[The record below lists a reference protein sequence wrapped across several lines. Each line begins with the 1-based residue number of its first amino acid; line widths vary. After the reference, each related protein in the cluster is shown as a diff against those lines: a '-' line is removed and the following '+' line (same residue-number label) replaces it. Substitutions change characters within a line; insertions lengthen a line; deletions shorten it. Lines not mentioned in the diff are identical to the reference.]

1 MSLLNFI
8 RAFLAQLGLCL
19 KQWML
24 LWCSYVLFAANI
36 SIMIVLFILMQVWR
50 WSHSGQVCSGDFLES
65 KEDADRNIYLIFEGK
80 FIKAVLIAVYC
91 ILGLSCL
98 SVAIIACCRYNR
110 GKVVEQVVDAN
121 GNITSVT
128 KPRSTAFN
136 KALDPDYEAAMR
148 ETSRSE
154 MKK

>member
-1 MSLLNFI
+1 M
-8 RAFLAQLGLCL
+8 
-19 KQWML
+19 
-24 LWCSYVLFAANI
+24 
-36 SIMIVLFILMQVWR
+36 
-50 WSHSGQVCSGDFLES
+50 ES
-65 KEDADRNIYLIFEGK
+65 EEDVDRTKYLIFEGR

-98 SVAIIACCRYNR
+98 SVAMIACCRYNR